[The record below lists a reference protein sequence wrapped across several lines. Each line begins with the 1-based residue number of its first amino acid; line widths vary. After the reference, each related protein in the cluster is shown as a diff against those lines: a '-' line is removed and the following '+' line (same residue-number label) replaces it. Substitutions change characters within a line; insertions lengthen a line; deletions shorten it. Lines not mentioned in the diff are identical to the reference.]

1 MDLHLAMRTTFAAR
15 EFVDEPVPDDT
26 LVRILDAARF
36 APSGGNRQGWRVIA
50 VREPKTKDALA
61 ELAVPGMRRYF
72 AQVQAGEFPWNTIAP
87 TKLTREQIEK
97 SPVAP
102 TLLDRFRR
110 APLLLVVCLDLSVV
124 ASIDS
129 ELSRVGVI
137 SGASIYPFCWN
148 ILLAARAE
156 GLGGVITTFAT
167 AQEPGV
173 KKLLGIPENF
183 AVAAVMPLGRPVRQ
197 LTKLKR
203 KPVREFAFHERFGG
217 PPLGKEADN
226 SRPTRSEAKP
236 SKGR

>member
-1 MDLHLAMRTTFAAR
+1 MDLHQAMRTTFAAR

-50 VREPKTKDALA
+50 VRDRKTKDALA
-61 ELAVPGMRRYF
+61 ELAVPAMRRYF
-72 AQVQAGEFPWNTIAP
+72 AQIQAGEFPWNTVAP
-87 TKLTREQIEK
+87 TKLTRDQIEK
-97 SPVAP
+97 AAVAP
-102 TLLDRFRR
+102 ALLDRFRQ

-124 ASIDS
+124 ASMDS

-137 SGASIYPFCWN
+137 SGASVYPFCWN

-156 GLGGVITTFAT
+156 GLGGVITTFAA

-173 KKLLGIPENF
+173 KKLLGIPDPF
-183 AVAAVMPLGRPVRQ
+183 AVAAVIPLGRPVKQ

-203 KPVREFAFHERFGG
+203 KPVREFAFRERFGG
-217 PPLGKEADN
+217 PALG
-226 SRPTRSEAKP
+226 
-236 SKGR
+236 

>member
-226 SRPTRSEAKP
+226 SRPTRSEAK
-236 SKGR
+236 SSEGR